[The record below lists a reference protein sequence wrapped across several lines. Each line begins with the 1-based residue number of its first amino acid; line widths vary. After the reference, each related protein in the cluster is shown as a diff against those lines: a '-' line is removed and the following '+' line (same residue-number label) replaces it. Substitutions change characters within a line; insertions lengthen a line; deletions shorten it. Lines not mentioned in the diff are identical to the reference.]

1 MDINTYWKARALY
14 KRGYVV
20 PELKDRDTY
29 FFEVR
34 DKSVRVNLKTK
45 DYNCTCEAGSI
56 WKQGEECCHVKACL
70 KYIEDYNSRKSSKC
84 E

>member
-1 MDINTYWKARALY
+1 MNINTYWKARALY
-14 KRGYVV
+14 KRGYVI
-20 PELKDRDTY
+20 PELKDGDTY

-34 DKSVRVNLKTK
+34 EKYVRINLITK

-56 WKQGEECCHVKACL
+56 WKPRGQCSHVKACL

-84 E
+84 K